1 MTKLFSFRNNSNVQF
16 NYGVCYSNYDLV
28 ELNQSQ
34 GKSGQGGRKLFEG
47 DSPHKRQPIKSWK
60 NVFDFLPVRVNE
72 YRV

>member
-34 GKSGQGGRKLFEG
+34 GKSGQGGRNYLKETA
-47 DSPHKRQPIKSWK
+47 PIKGSQ
-60 NVFDFLPVRVNE
+60 
-72 YRV
+72 